1 MTEVKAKCLYINRRW
16 EDLDEGDRRAAG
28 KGQGRGLSAQRTDT
42 PPKYLSACPHRQ
54 TAHAPKDTS
63 LQPMGHIWLIG
74 VLLFHV
80 SGLFFLFFFFW

>member
-1 MTEVKAKCLYINRRW
+1 MRVTEGQLGKDR
-16 EDLDEGDRRAAG
+16 EG
-28 KGQGRGLSAQRTDT
+28 GLSAQRTDT

-80 SGLFFLFFFFW
+80 SGLFFFFFFLVKQLPIYKKQKILHFKP

>member
-1 MTEVKAKCLYINRRW
+1 MRVTEGELGKDR
-16 EDLDEGDRRAAG
+16 EG
-28 KGQGRGLSAQRTDT
+28 GLSAQRADT
-42 PPKYLSACPHRQ
+42 PPKYLSTYQHRQ

-80 SGLFFLFFFFW
+80 SGLFFFLKQLPIYKKQKILHFKP

>member
-1 MTEVKAKCLYINRRW
+1 MRVTEGQLGKDR
-16 EDLDEGDRRAAG
+16 EG
-28 KGQGRGLSAQRTDT
+28 GLSAQRTDT

-80 SGLFFLFFFFW
+80 SGLFFFFFETFKKGKPNLFNVVCSDKV

>member
-1 MTEVKAKCLYINRRW
+1 MRVTEGQLGKDR
-16 EDLDEGDRRAAG
+16 EG
-28 KGQGRGLSAQRTDT
+28 GLSAQRTDT

-80 SGLFFLFFFFW
+80 SGLLFFFFFLVKQLPIYKKQKILHFKP